1 MRDAFQNYDD
11 QRWGAAERPRRFGL
25 QYELV
30 IFIETG
36 GQVLMREDGMSPP
49 AVPLLMRRMGGEYG
63 PLGTSLLHIPFQVG
77 RPLPTIC
84 RTWISNF
91 TDQAGNGD
99 WMGT

>member
-49 AVPLLMRRMGGEYG
+49 AVPLLMRRMGGG
-63 PLGTSLLHIPFQVG
+63 IWTVG
-77 RPLPTIC
+77 
-84 RTWISNF
+84 NF
-91 TDQAGNGD
+91 TAAYPVPGWPPTSDDLPNLD
-99 WMGT
+99 IEFHRPSR